1 MRALIIN
8 ADDLGYEPKVSS
20 GIVEA
25 MRRGVV
31 SSATF
36 IVNGPH
42 SRAAATD
49 TKGLEV
55 GLHLNL
61 ARWARLSGGGEWDE
75 KQAGTLE
82 AAVVERETHAQ
93 VERFEQLLGRAP
105 THVDVHKHLH
115 RFPGVLEGLARA
127 AADRHL
133 PVRSIDGEMR
143 AALLKHGV
151 MTNDHFFGDAGESAY
166 WTLERFE
173 AQVKAL
179 PKSGVIELMCHPGYA
194 PVQIQSG
201 YSAQREVE
209 LETFTSPSA
218 AAALERLEIL
228 PVSWG
233 TAFRR

>member
-1 MRALIIN
+1 LIIN
-8 ADDLGYEPKVSS
+8 ADDLGYEPRVTL

-25 MRRGVV
+25 MRKGVV

-42 SRAAATD
+42 SEGAASSTQ
-49 TKGLEV
+49 GLSV

-61 ARWARLSGGGEWDE
+61 ARWARLSGRGEWE
-75 KQAGTLE
+75 EPQAVTLE
-82 AAVVERETHAQ
+82 PAVVEREVHAQ

-115 RFPGVLEGLARA
+115 RHEGVLMGLARA

-133 PVRSIDGEMR
+133 PVRSIDAPMR
-143 AALLKHGV
+143 ERLLKQGV
-151 MTNDHFFGDAGESAY
+151 LTNDSFFGDAGDTVY

-173 AQVKAL
+173 AQLKQL

-201 YSAQREVE
+201 YAEQREVE
-209 LETFTSPSA
+209 LQTFTAPSA
-218 AAALERLEIL
+218 AAALERLEL
-228 PVSWG
+228 QPTTWAA
-233 TAFRR
+233 AFAR